1 MVPTNEHKSIKISLY
16 TQLCISA
23 NLFVSP
29 NSIHLCACGGTIIVC
44 VCVCMYIYIYIYMN
58 NGRILH
64 HISI

>member
-1 MVPTNEHKSIKISLY
+1 MVPTNEQKYIKISLY

-29 NSIHLCACGGTIIVC
+29 NAIHLCAFGGKI
-44 VCVCMYIYIYIYMN
+44 IYMD